1 MLTSTGGNAGS
12 QTSALVI
19 QGLAAGDLNYAN
31 FNRFIRREML
41 MAGALALVLGTTTFL
56 RVLVTQNVIESLA
69 ISLSI
74 AAVAFVSVTLGSLI
88 PLLLKRIG
96 SDPAFSA
103 GPFLATLMDI
113 IGLILY
119 CSITALILKGA
130 SGICPG
136 N

>member
-41 MAGALALVLGTTTFL
+41 MAVALSAILGITTFL
-56 RVLVTQNVIESLA
+56 RVLVTQSVIESVA
-69 ISLSI
+69 IAASI

-88 PLLLKRIG
+88 PLLLKKIG

-119 CSITALILKGA
+119 CSITALILRGA
-130 SGICPG
+130 SGICP
-136 N
+136 

>member
-41 MAGALALVLGTTTFL
+41 MAGALAIVLGTTTFL
-56 RVLVTQNVIESLA
+56 RVLVTQSVIESLA

-119 CSITALILKGA
+119 CSITALVLKGA
-130 SGICPG
+130 SGICP
-136 N
+136 